1 MLPGETLANGCPV
14 LCPDCQVEVL
24 PLRVLPGSAGY
35 YIGTRCNCGSAYT
48 RESDYYP
55 TEALAEAALADRSF
69 GRGGIVARNIAV
81 YWTDRV
87 DPHPFGITVLHCGS
101 RDGCTRPW
109 PLARWSGC
117 SSLPWWRAPPRP
129 PARSPTPSPT
139 ANRTGWCA
147 TPATLSGS
155 PPTGQPGCGRWR
167 SAMCWL
173 PATRLA
179 PDRLGLQAIHVRP
192 AVGHPALPR
201 LLSMVWG
208 PAHAHDRMAA
218 MSAEDYRPAGAIAPG
233 WRGHGGRLLMVIS
246 TGCRCPV
253 RPPPR
258 AGWPGAAPPLGSG
271 TGFAGQRRS

>member
-1 MLPGETLANGCPV
+1 MAGANAIAGPAGRPTPVPDQRPAPSPAGRAARGHGPWPAGPGVRAC
-14 LCPDCQVEVL
+14 
-24 PLRVLPGSAGY
+24 
-35 YIGTRCNCGSAYT
+35 
-48 RESDYYP
+48 
-55 TEALAEAALADRSF
+55 
-69 GRGGIVARNIAV
+69 RGGA
-81 YWTDRV
+81 
-87 DPHPFGITVLHCGS
+87 HPG
-101 RDGCTRPW
+101 
-109 PLARWSGC
+109 
-117 SSLPWWRAPPRP
+117 P

-147 TPATLSGS
+147 TPATLSRS
-155 PPTGQPGCGRWR
+155 PPTRQPGCGRWR

-173 PATRLA
+173 LATRLA